1 MLAGQYIGI
10 SSNPSA
16 RLSHVPELSH
26 LAATAE
32 ELQNPGRTQGEMV
45 CFMPWLRK
53 LLTTDVFP
61 TTLTSLQMTGEP
73 GGIPI
78 RGPTRG
84 RCGAAPTLSSV
95 LAPRQARAHRHLSP
109 LAPALLVRVFK
120 FETCGFSRP
129 SGAPAAGE
137 GGTARQPTQSL
148 RLVSRPEDV
157 AAPRARAA
165 QARACKDPRDCLSRE
180 PGSSQHPMSRLLGPA
195 EGSSPERRAAARVRL
210 GGKRL
215 AGRGWAGR
223 TQFPGA
229 GRRRGRGGAAGAGR
243 ALY

>member
-1 MLAGQYIGI
+1 MLAGQYIGL

-32 ELQNPGRTQGEMV
+32 ELQNPGRTQGEML

-73 GGIPI
+73 RGIPI

-84 RCGAAPTLSSV
+84 RCGAARTLSSV

-148 RLVSRPEDV
+148 RLVARPEDV
-157 AAPRARAA
+157 AAPRAHVQPRPAPSRTRATA
-165 QARACKDPRDCLSRE
+165 CRGSGAARSTQCPGCSARRRARPQSAELQ
-180 PGSSQHPMSRLLGPA
+180 PGSDW
-195 EGSSPERRAAARVRL
+195 
-210 GGKRL
+210 
-215 AGRGWAGR
+215 AGRGWLG
-223 TQFPGA
+223 GV
-229 GRRRGRGGAAGAGR
+229 GRGGRSSQGRGGGGAGAAGAGR